1 MKTIRVGITGHR
13 ILARTQAKEIETGM
27 LKALSRI
34 ARSFPACKFEIVSAL
49 AEGADCLFAEIALD
63 FLKAELLAVLPMAQD
78 VYLNDFSSEATKEVF
93 GVLLQKSARTPIILP
108 KQISRETAYL
118 KAGEYITD
126 HCDILVA
133 IWDGK
138 PAQGPGGTGQIVE
151 LARRNKK
158 LLIWILAGNRQPGT
172 HSPTHLGKDQGLVR
186 FERFP
191 KTGSFDE
198 SLHH

>member
-13 ILARTQAKEIETGM
+13 ILARTQTKEIETGI

-49 AEGADCLFAEIALD
+49 AEGADCLFAEMALD

-78 VYLNDFSSEATKEVF
+78 IYLDDFSSDAAKEVF
-93 GVLLQKSARTPIILP
+93 DVLLQKSARTPIILP
-108 KQISRETAYL
+108 KQTSRETAYL
-118 KAGEYITD
+118 KAGEYIAD

-151 LARRNKK
+151 IARQNKK
-158 LLIWILAGNRQPGT
+158 PLIWIRAGNRQPGT
-172 HSPTHLGKDQGLVR
+172 HAPTHLGNRQGTVR
-186 FERFP
+186 FAHFP
-191 KTGSFDE
+191 KAE
-198 SLHH
+198 S